1 MEEYRPFK
9 DCKELI
15 KHFLRILRIARRF
28 YGDYDFNL
36 KIEMPSI
43 WVKNKNFG
51 IKEMIIGFEED
62 VVFLHRTNLTME
74 DLFNDY
80 TFLDGSPCGIE
91 VV

>member
-1 MEEYRPFK
+1 MEYRPFK
-9 DCKELI
+9 NCNELI
-15 KHFLRILRIARRF
+15 EHFRRIWRKARRF
-28 YGDYDFNL
+28 YEEYDFNL
-36 KIEMPSI
+36 SIEMPSI

>member
-1 MEEYRPFK
+1 MEEYRPFEN
-9 DCKELI
+9 CSELI
-15 KHFLRILRIARRF
+15 KHWRRIWRNARRF
-28 YGDYDFNL
+28 YEEYDFNL